1 MIRDDIFDNFTP
13 TMEQADRMHQLRN
26 AAKNYME
33 EILHL
38 VPEGNDKKVAILKL
52 RECAM
57 WANVAVTRNEDGS
70 PRRE

>member
-13 TMEQADRMHQLRN
+13 TFEQADRMRQLRD
-26 AAKNYME
+26 AAKTYME
-33 EILHL
+33 AILDL
-38 VPEGNDKKVAILKL
+38 VPEGNDKKLAVLKL